1 MKRFKLIL
9 VSLVIVLAL
18 GSAWA
23 TRPCQTCNY
32 SDQYYYAGNGYFSY
46 AGELGY
52 DYYCLQSS
60 GVCTYYKPY
69 PFTQPNLYLPCRS
82 GVYYLIP

>member
-9 VSLVIVLAL
+9 VSLVIVLAI

-23 TRPCQTCNY
+23 TRPCQTCTY
-32 SDQYYYAGNGYFSY
+32 SDQYYYNGGFMHY

-52 DYYCLQSS
+52 DYYCLQYG
-60 GVCTYYKPY
+60 GVCTYYRPN
-69 PFTQPNLYLPCRS
+69 PFTQPNVYLPCRS
-82 GVYYLIP
+82 GVYTVIP